1 MKLIVTGATGNAGS
15 AVVHEALLDRDI
27 ERVTVISRKPL
38 ARTHEKL
45 DVVLHEDFTQWD
57 ALRAKLEGHE
67 AMIWCLGIAQGKVS
81 REDYEKIT
89 YDYAI
94 AAAKALKTID
104 EGMRF
109 CFLSGGG
116 ADSKE
121 KSFILFARVKGR
133 TENELMRILP
143 NTWCFRPGY
152 IAPMEG
158 RADRSFG
165 ERFFGAIAPSLR
177 VFSKNVMIE
186 SQVLARAM
194 IRQAKTSKGE
204 QRILE
209 NAAIEEMGR

>member
-38 ARTHEKL
+38 ARSHEKL
-45 DVVLHEDFTQWD
+45 DVVLHQDFTQWD
-57 ALRAKLEGHE
+57 ALCAKLEGHA

-94 AAAKALKTID
+94 AAAKTLKTID

-152 IAPMEG
+152 IAPMED
-158 RADRSFG
+158 RADRSVG

-194 IRQAKTSKGE
+194 IRQAKAGKGE